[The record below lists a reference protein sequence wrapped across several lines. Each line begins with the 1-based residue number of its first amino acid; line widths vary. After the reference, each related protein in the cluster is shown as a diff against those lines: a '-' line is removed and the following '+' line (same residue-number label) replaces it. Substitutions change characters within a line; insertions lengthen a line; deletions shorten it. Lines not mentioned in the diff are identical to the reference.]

1 MTGTTQPTTPDL
13 PHDPYM
19 DAVDQALTAAGIGA
33 SDGWSSAGDDYDRD
47 GALLLSALWLWET
60 GNPAL
65 NADELPH
72 GLLVHWNSEAGWEYA
87 SFLVDGRNEASLRQT
102 FLDVWAAPE
111 LAVETVRE
119 LLAGKKPTRR
129 DGEWEHA
136 DAGKAAVNAWR
147 AA

>member
-1 MTGTTQPTTPDL
+1 MTDL

-19 DAVDQALTAAGIGA
+19 DAVDNALTAAGIGA
-33 SDGWSSAGDDYDRD
+33 SDGWSSGGDEYDED
-47 GALLLSALWLWET
+47 GTQLLSAVFLWEE
-60 GNPAL
+60 GNTAL
-65 NADELPH
+65 DTDELPH
-72 GLLVHWNSEAGWEYA
+72 GLVLRWTSEAGWEYA
-87 SFLVDGRNEASLRQT
+87 PLLSDGGNETPVRHT

-119 LLAGKKPTRR
+119 LLAGGKPTRR

-136 DAGKAAVNAWR
+136 AAGKAAVTAWR

>member
-1 MTGTTQPTTPDL
+1 MTDL

-33 SDGWSSAGDDYDRD
+33 SDGWSSTGDDYDRD
-47 GALLLSALWLWET
+47 GALLPSAVFLWEA

-65 NADELPH
+65 NAHELPD
-72 GLLVHWNSEAGWEYA
+72 GLLLHWNCEAGWEYA
-87 SFLVDGRNEASLRQT
+87 PLNADGSNEAPLRHT

-111 LAVETVRE
+111 LAVATVRE
-119 LLAGKKPTRR
+119 LLAGEKPTRR

-136 DAGKAAVNAWR
+136 DASKAAVAAWR